1 MSALRNYTLLLK
13 WHALRMK
20 MFLPL
25 LVVVQ
30 ALFALGIVL
39 GYPLLFPEL
48 DATTILFI
56 ATGAPAISLIT
67 IGLVAVPQ
75 FVAQGK
81 QEGTLDYMRSLPVPR
96 LLYLVADL
104 SVWLL
109 IVLPG
114 VAAAVWVSAIR
125 FDLDLQ
131 LSALVVPVV
140 LLVALTS
147 SAIGYAIATVMPP
160 MAAGVLTQVLVVFI
174 LMFSPLNFP
183 PDRLPDWLG
192 TVHDVLPVQ
201 AMGELIRGTVAGGP
215 FPIQASDFLLLAGWA
230 AASLAVSWLVMS
242 RRG

>member
-1 MSALRNYTLLLK
+1 
-13 WHALRMK
+13 
-20 MFLPL
+20 
-25 LVVVQ
+25 
-30 ALFALGIVL
+30 
-39 GYPLLFPEL
+39 
-48 DATTILFI
+48 
-56 ATGAPAISLIT
+56 
-67 IGLVAVPQ
+67 VAVPQ

-96 LLYLVADL
+96 LVYLLADL
-104 SVWLL
+104 SVWLA

-114 VAAAVWVSAIR
+114 VAVAVWVSAIR
-125 FDLDLQ
+125 FNLDLQ
-131 LSALVVPVV
+131 LSPLVVPVI

-147 SAIGYAIATVMPP
+147 SAIGYALATLMPP

-192 TVHDVLPVQ
+192 TIHEVLPVQ

-215 FPIQASDFLLLAGWA
+215 FPIQAPDFLLLAGWA
-230 AASLAVSWLVMS
+230 AASLAASWLVMT

>member
-1 MSALRNYTLLLK
+1 MSALRSYGLLLQ
-13 WHALRMK
+13 WQAMRMK
-20 MFLPL
+20 MYLPL

-48 DATTILFI
+48 DQTTILFL
-56 ATGAPAISLIT
+56 ATGAPTISLVT

-81 QEGTLDYMRSLPVPR
+81 QEGTLEYMRSLPIPR
-96 LLYLVADL
+96 LVYLLADL
-104 SVWLL
+104 SVWLAV
-109 IVLPG
+109 VLPG
-114 VAAAVWVSAIR
+114 VAAAVFVSAIR

-131 LSALVVPVV
+131 LSWLVVPVV

-147 SAIGYAIATVMPP
+147 SAIGYAIATLMHP

-183 PDRLPDWLG
+183 PDRLPEWLG
-192 TVHDVLPVQ
+192 AIHRVLPVQ

-215 FPIQASDFLLLAGWA
+215 FPIEGGAFLLLLAWA
-230 AASLAVSWLVMS
+230 AGALVISWAVMT